1 MEIFTKVV
9 KYALFSL
16 VLAVIAGGVML
27 GAVYLQSTAVEIER
41 PERRISP
48 EGAHGDTGELARR
61 LAEETPEIHYR
72 DMLEAYRSQSGARLQ
87 GTAANFEKFGADR
100 QDVMERGQER
110 RLAGLEHRLEREF
123 ENYSQERLAEAEAE
137 IAAREREMEQEIEE
151 LQREIRDREIGMLD
165 EVRQEAREE
174 YRTELLSLNVKLRAM
189 DLSEERREELESR
202 LEEIE
207 TDISSQVEQVEAQL
221 ESRMQQEQL
230 RRSGRKIQE
239 FNSFRRFTLAR
250 AETDIENRRRDKVE
264 RLEKVSGELA
274 AELEAEINR
283 LEEYFTHQLEQ
294 LEEHYQ
300 NIYGIQLQAE
310 GEQR

>member
-1 MEIFTKVV
+1 MVIFAKVV

-48 EGAHGDTGELARR
+48 EGADEDAGELARR
-61 LAEETPEIHYR
+61 MAEETPEIDDR
-72 DMLEAYRSQSGARLQ
+72 DMLGIYRSQSVDRLK
-87 GTAANFEKFGADR
+87 GTAANFEKFKADR
-100 QDVMERGQER
+100 QDVIERGQER
-110 RLAGLEHRLEREF
+110 RLAGLQHRLEREF
-123 ENYSQERLAEAEAE
+123 ENYSQERLAEAETE
-137 IAAREREMEQEIEE
+137 IAEREREMEQDIEE
-151 LQREIRDREIGMLD
+151 LQREIRDREIEILD

-174 YRTELLSLNVKLRAM
+174 YRSELLSLNVKLRAM
-189 DLSEERREELESR
+189 ELSEERRKELESR

-207 TDISSQVEQVEAQL
+207 TDISSQVERVEAQL

-239 FNSFRRFTLAR
+239 FNNFRRFTLAR

-264 RLEKVSGELA
+264 RMEKVSEELA
-274 AELEAEINR
+274 AELAAEINR
-283 LEEYFTHQLEQ
+283 LEEHFTDQLEQ

-310 GEQR
+310 GEQQ